1 MQYVMFT
8 DESYSTDSRYRSL
21 AALSLHKSALEK
33 AEKNMNN
40 ILSSSD
46 VIEFK
51 WKKLANRKYLQCAD
65 KIIDFILEGL
75 DKNQIRMDIL
85 IWDTHDSRHEIFGRD
100 DVANYERM
108 VFHLFSNT
116 MKKRPRNA
124 EWDIIV
130 DECNG
135 IDWET
140 AKDCLAAKGR
150 QQQFFENTLFGS
162 FYSDQYYSIKSF
174 KDQCSHIEPL
184 IQVADLFAGLAVFS
198 KIAYD
203 KFEEWKELN
212 NSTDHQPTLFKE
224 LEEKPKENPK
234 EPPSNRE
241 KFRFELLN
249 KFNNK
254 CKARKLGVSL
264 ESKRCLHTFDKRNPI
279 NFWHY
284 EPQHENDKAP
294 IRVGFEKG
302 NSTNRAW

>member
-1 MQYVMFT
+1 MFT
-8 DESYSTDSRYRSL
+8 DESYITDSRYRSL
-21 AALSLHKSALEK
+21 ATFSLHKSALEK
-33 AEKNMNN
+33 TQKNMNN
-40 ILSSSD
+40 ILSSSG
-46 VIEFK
+46 VTEFK
-51 WKKLANRKYLQCAD
+51 WKNLDSQKYFYCAV
-65 KIIDFILEGL
+65 KIIDFILNDLEKSQTRI
-75 DKNQIRMDIL
+75 DVL
-85 IWDTHDSRHEIFGRD
+85 IWDTHDSRHKIIGRD
-100 DVANYERM
+100 DIANYERM

-124 EWDIIV
+124 EWDIVV
-130 DECNG
+130 DEYNG

-198 KIAYD
+198 KIEYD
-203 KFEEWKELN
+203 KFEKWKKQNGN
-212 NSTDHQPTLFKE
+212 NQPTLFE
-224 LEEKPKENPK
+224 EEERPVVRLSNSEKP
-234 EPPSNRE
+234 
-241 KFRFELLN
+241 RFNLLDQ
-249 KFNNK
+249 FNSK

-279 NFWHY
+279 SFWHY

-294 IRVGFEKG
+294 IKVGFEKG
-302 NSTNRAW
+302 NSTNRAR